1 MKSSKLFQ
9 ETRRRSIDQG
19 RRLSISGRVSL
30 ESARICY
37 ISLRVDRGL
46 LSALGR
52 YCSMGGSRRSDR
64 AEQVSAV
71 SRGIGTRRNRVNP
84 VRCRETRHVGGRPGA
99 EVDEVKSV
107 EVEMDG
113 DTEVWYGYC
122 TVAERGSGRGRALAG
137 KLLRHGPSRG
147 AGAEAGPKAG
157 GGDFLGQGSG
167 LCGLCWLRCRGP
179 DSRHP
184 SRTEARAWSS
194 QWPVPVTLQ
203 GGGFWASNKE
213 CEGSGMLEGRGPE
226 RAENGQGLFHFSN
239 HFTSRHLSQPFRLK
253 FIFCR
258 RYGVSTAKRH
268 FPLDVTEGSATRP
281 CHATTLPHIKHQRQT
296 QLGRFGITPAADQVS
311 SAECPSQTAHLGPF
325 RTWFLGETSHPDTP
339 RAAPEQQPWQDGR
352 IWKS

>member
-1 MKSSKLFQ
+1 MVVAVGDGVADTMSLTTAEVSAVAVSTAWRATTLIPSATAGCRRAMVMKSSKLFQ

-122 TVAERGSGRGRALAG
+122 TVAERGSGRGQALAG

-157 GGDFLGQGSG
+157 GGTFLAREAGCVVCVGCVAGVQILAIQAEQRPELGAASGQSRS
-167 LCGLCWLRCRGP
+167 LCRGAV
-179 DSRHP
+179 SG
-184 SRTEARAWSS
+184 RATRS
-194 QWPVPVTLQ
+194 V
-203 GGGFWASNKE
+203 K
-213 CEGSGMLEGRGPE
+213 GRGCWKGGV
-226 RAENGQGLFHFSN
+226 RNG
-239 HFTSRHLSQPFRLK
+239 RK
-253 FIFCR
+253 
-258 RYGVSTAKRH
+258 TAKDFST
-268 FPLDVTEGSATRP
+268 FPTTSLHDTFPSLSASSS
-281 CHATTLPHIKHQRQT
+281 
-296 QLGRFGITPAADQVS
+296 FSAD
-311 SAECPSQTAHLGPF
+311 
-325 RTWFLGETSHPDTP
+325 DTV
-339 RAAPEQQPWQDGR
+339 
-352 IWKS
+352 

>member
-1 MKSSKLFQ
+1 MVVAVGDGVADTMSLMTAEVSAVAVSTAWRATTLIPSATAGCRRAMVMKSSKLFQ

-64 AEQVSAV
+64 AEQVSAA
-71 SRGIGTRRNRVNP
+71 SWGIGTRRNRVNP
-84 VRCRETRHVGGRPGA
+84 VRCRETRHVDGRPGA

-122 TVAERGSGRGRALAG
+122 AVAERGSGRGRALAG

-157 GGDFLGQGSG
+157 GGLSWPGKRAVWSVLVALPGS
-167 LCGLCWLRCRGP
+167 RFSPSKQNRGP
-179 DSRHP
+179 SL
-184 SRTEARAWSS
+184 E
-194 QWPVPVTLQ
+194 QPVASPGHFA
-203 GGGFWASNKE
+203 GG
-213 CEGSGMLEGRGPE
+213 R
-226 RAENGQGLFHFSN
+226 
-239 HFTSRHLSQPFRLK
+239 
-253 FIFCR
+253 
-258 RYGVSTAKRH
+258 
-268 FPLDVTEGSATRP
+268 
-281 CHATTLPHIKHQRQT
+281 
-296 QLGRFGITPAADQVS
+296 
-311 SAECPSQTAHLGPF
+311 
-325 RTWFLGETSHPDTP
+325 FLGE
-339 RAAPEQQPWQDGR
+339 QQGV
-352 IWKS
+352 